1 MDAGNSLGAQLV
13 RAVSEADVP
22 KTRALLAEWK
32 RTAKTWPTGPEEKP
46 LLFLAIEGR
55 EEAHPE
61 IIDLLL
67 ENGAQLSGRGPLGM
81 TALHWAAAHGYP
93 ERTEQIMKRRSALE
107 ATDDYGRTAL
117 LVAHAD
123 AAQKLLA
130 AGANV
135 RATDKDGMSGLHYA
149 AQTGTAH
156 LQLLFDAGLTDGDA
170 RSKAGLTPLHVAA
183 VEGNESAA
191 RWLLDRGAKAD
202 AVLTAD
208 VDYLPYKM
216 APGYGNEMRLK
227 RGSTP
232 LRLASLQ
239 HGSTKWSSG
248 RHRAVLEL
256 LKARA
261 GKKRWFSR

>member
-1 MDAGNSLGAQLV
+1 VA
-13 RAVSEADVP
+13 
-22 KTRALLAEWK
+22 KTRTLLAAWK
-32 RTAKTWPTGPEEKP
+32 RTGKAWPTGPEEKP

-67 ENGAQLSGRGPLGM
+67 ENGAQVATRGPEGM
-81 TALHWAAAHGYP
+81 TALHWAAANGYP
-93 ERTEQIMKRRSALE
+93 ERTAQILKRRPALE

-117 LVAHAD
+117 LVAHGD
-123 AAQKLLA
+123 AAEKLLA
-130 AGANV
+130 AGANI
-135 RATDKDGMSGLHYA
+135 RATDKDGMTGLHYA
-149 AQTGTAH
+149 AQTGAAH
-156 LQLLFDAGLTDGDA
+156 LGLLFDAGLKDVDA

-202 AVLTAD
+202 ATLTAD
-208 VDYLPYKM
+208 FDYLPYKM

-256 LKARA
+256 LKARTP
-261 GKKRWFSR
+261 KRWFSR